1 MELTQNLPKEVKIN
15 LPKVANNALNFGLK
29 AILPDFFEEDIIQ
42 IKDSFINEGFEK
54 GLEEAKEKAEEVW
67 KSVKGVFTGEF
78 DTVGEIQKL
87 IQKNGILDTASDLVD
102 KITKLLLSK
111 KIINKTTYNLIKTG
125 KKEIINALEGELNN
139 YYKVDNYDFEG
150 LSEQIEKW
158 QKNYNDSD
166 YESMEKTAKTILN
179 ILDKVDQ
186 IEAVITKA
194 RNIQK
199 VQKYIQEKGSK
210 EKLTKAERK
219 LIEAIN

>member
-1 MELTQNLPKEVKIN
+1 MELTQNLPKEININMPKI
-15 LPKVANNALNFGLK
+15 ANNALNFGLK
-29 AILPDFFEEDIIQ
+29 AILPDFIEEDIIQ

-186 IEAVITKA
+186 IEAMITKA

>member
-1 MELTQNLPKEVKIN
+1 MELTQNLPKEININMPKI
-15 LPKVANNALNFGLK
+15 ANNALNFGLK
-29 AILPDFFEEDIIQ
+29 AILPDFIEDDIIQ

-67 KSVKGVFTGEF
+67 KSVKGFFTGEF

-125 KKEIINALEGELNN
+125 KKEILNALEGELNN
-139 YYKVDNYDFEG
+139 YYKIDTYDLES
-150 LSEQIEKW
+150 LNEQIEKW

-186 IEAVITKA
+186 IEAVINKA
-194 RNIQK
+194 RSIQK

>member
-1 MELTQNLPKEVKIN
+1 MELTQNLPKEININMPKI
-15 LPKVANNALNFGLK
+15 ANNALNFGLK
-29 AILPDFFEEDIIQ
+29 AILPDFIEEDIIQ

-87 IQKNGILDTASDLVD
+87 IQKNGMLDTASDLVD
-102 KITKLLLSK
+102 KITKLLLAK

>member
-15 LPKVANNALNFGLK
+15 LPKVTNNALNFGLK
-29 AILPDFFEEDIIQ
+29 AILPDFIEEDIIQ

-87 IQKNGILDTASDLVD
+87 IQKNGMLDTASDLVD

-186 IEAVITKA
+186 
-194 RNIQK
+194 N
-199 VQKYIQEKGSK
+199 
-210 EKLTKAERK
+210 
-219 LIEAIN
+219 

>member
-1 MELTQNLPKEVKIN
+1 MELTQNLPKEININMPKI
-15 LPKVANNALNFGLK
+15 ANNALNFGLK
-29 AILPDFFEEDIIQ
+29 AILPDFIEDDIIQ

-125 KKEIINALEGELNN
+125 KKEILNALEGELNN
-139 YYKVDNYDFEG
+139 YYKIDTYDLER
-150 LSEQIEKW
+150 LNEQIEKW

-186 IEAVITKA
+186 IEAVINKA

>member
-15 LPKVANNALNFGLK
+15 LPKVTNNALNFGLK
-29 AILPDFFEEDIIQ
+29 AILPDFIEEDIIQ

-87 IQKNGILDTASDLVD
+87 IQKNGMLDTASDLVD

>member
-1 MELTQNLPKEVKIN
+1 MTE
-15 LPKVANNALNFGLK
+15 
-29 AILPDFFEEDIIQ
+29 
-42 IKDSFINEGFEK
+42 S
-54 GLEEAKEKAEEVW
+54 
-67 KSVKGVFTGEF
+67 
-78 DTVGEIQKL
+78 
-87 IQKNGILDTASDLVD
+87 
-102 KITKLLLSK
+102 
-111 KIINKTTYNLIKTG
+111 
-125 KKEIINALEGELNN
+125 KKEILNALEGELNN
-139 YYKVDNYDFEG
+139 YYKIDTYDLER
-150 LSEQIEKW
+150 LNEQIEKW

-186 IEAVITKA
+186 IEAVINKA

>member
-1 MELTQNLPKEVKIN
+1 MELTQNLPKEININMPKI
-15 LPKVANNALNFGLK
+15 ANNALNFGLK
-29 AILPDFFEEDIIQ
+29 AILPDFIEEDIIQ

>member
-1 MELTQNLPKEVKIN
+1 MELTQNLPKEININMPKI
-15 LPKVANNALNFGLK
+15 ANNALNFGLK
-29 AILPDFFEEDIIQ
+29 AILPDFIEDDIIQ

-125 KKEIINALEGELNN
+125 KKEILNALEGELNN
-139 YYKVDNYDFEG
+139 YYKIDTYDLES
-150 LSEQIEKW
+150 LNEQIEKW

-186 IEAVITKA
+186 IEAVINKA